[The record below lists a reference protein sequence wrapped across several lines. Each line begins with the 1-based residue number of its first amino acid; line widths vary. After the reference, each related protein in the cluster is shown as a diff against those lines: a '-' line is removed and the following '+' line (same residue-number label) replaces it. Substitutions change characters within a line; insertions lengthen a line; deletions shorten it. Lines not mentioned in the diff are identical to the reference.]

1 MKKRV
6 RFSIRNKILISTLL
20 CNILI
25 CLIMGATIYRYVEKS
40 YVKTGSADA
49 LSMAKIS
56 ASQIDGDNLNALKT
70 GDEGTD
76 AYKSVLAQLNNITE
90 NAGVANIYTVGQ
102 RDGKLV
108 YLVDGSKDDP
118 SSIGDAVEDG
128 YVTEMTTA
136 MQDENGYTAGKIEED
151 YGESIITSY
160 APVKGSDGSVV
171 AVVGVDY
178 IATSIVNTL
187 RSIVLV
193 IVVIVL
199 AAVAVSAVFAVVMA
213 SGITNGI
220 KRVNTKVSDLVSN
233 NGDLTQKVEVSTNDE
248 VGDIAGNIN
257 ALLEYIR
264 KVISSISACSK
275 NLSGSVDVALT
286 STNQT
291 NDQLGTVSAAMEEM
305 SAAMQETSAS
315 LQQIQENTSK
325 IRDNVTRMNE
335 SIQEGTEYAAQ
346 MNDRAKDLSEHA
358 ETETNG
364 ATQAA
369 DSMTASLNDKIEKS
383 KDVENIS
390 TLTQTILD
398 IASQTNLLSLNASI
412 EAARAGEQGKGFAVV
427 AEEISKLASNSA
439 DTAKEIQQIS
449 DEVISNVHA
458 LAQEATGMVD
468 FVRDKTIGGYEKL
481 KETGLQYEK
490 DSEKIAS
497 MLQEFAQAADN
508 IQTSMSDVKDSMDA
522 VSTAVEESAK
532 GITDVAQ
539 SASQMSEDMKQNQ
552 EVVHENAEIAEHLD
566 GEVNKFII

>member
-1 MKKRV
+1 
-6 RFSIRNKILISTLL
+6 
-20 CNILI
+20 
-25 CLIMGATIYRYVEKS
+25 MGVTIYRYVQKS
-40 YVKTGSADA
+40 YISTGSEDA
-49 LSMAKIS
+49 LAMAKIS
-56 ASQIDGDNLNALKT
+56 ASQIDGDKLNTLKT
-70 GDEGTD
+70 GDDGTD
-76 AYKSVLAQLNNITE
+76 TYQAVMAQLNNITE
-90 NAGVANIYTVGQ
+90 NAGVNNIYTVGQ
-102 RDGKLV
+102 RNGKMV

-118 SSIGDAVEDG
+118 SSIGDAVEDE

-136 MQDENGYTAGKIEED
+136 IQNENGYTTGKIQED
-151 YGESIITSY
+151 NGESIITSY
-160 APVKGSDGSVV
+160 APIKGSDGSVV

-178 IATSIVNTL
+178 IATSIVNTMH
-187 RSIVLV
+187 RIVMV
-193 IVVIVL
+193 ILMVVL
-199 AAVAVSAVFAVVMA
+199 AAVAVSAAFAVTMA

-233 NGDLTQKVEVSTNDE
+233 NGDLTQKVEVGTNDE

-264 KVISSISACSK
+264 KVISSISVCSK
-275 NLSGSVDVALT
+275 NLSGSVDIALT

-291 NDQLGTVSAAMEEM
+291 NDQIGNVSAAMEEM

-315 LQQIQENTSK
+315 LQQIQENTSE
-325 IRDNVTRMNE
+325 IRDNVTRMNQ

-346 MNDRAKDLSEHA
+346 MNDRAKDLSAHA

-369 DSMTASLNDKIEKS
+369 DRMTASLNDKIEKS

-390 TLTQTILD
+390 TLTKTILD

-427 AEEISKLASNSA
+427 AEEISKLASGSA

-497 MLQEFAQAADN
+497 MLQEFSQEAEN